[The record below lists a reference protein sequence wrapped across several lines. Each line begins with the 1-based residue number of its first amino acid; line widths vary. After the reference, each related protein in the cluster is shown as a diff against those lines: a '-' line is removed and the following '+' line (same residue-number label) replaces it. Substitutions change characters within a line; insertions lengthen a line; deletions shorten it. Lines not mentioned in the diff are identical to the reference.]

1 MRPGQSTALL
11 YAGSEKR
18 AAPTATPGV
27 FWARFGPFCGALRDI
42 LRIYGFEGD
51 ARGQGEAFTRICES
65 TFRRLVG
72 QLGGCQWRSLA
83 GSEALGAIEAA
94 IEATRLP
101 AITPPRVGA
110 RS

>member
-1 MRPGQSTALL
+1 MAVALGGKCARANRPH

-65 TFRRLVG
+65 TFRREVLVD
-72 QLGGCQWRSLA
+72 
-83 GSEALGAIEAA
+83 AIFED
-94 IEATRLP
+94 RL
-101 AITPPRVGA
+101 
-110 RS
+110 